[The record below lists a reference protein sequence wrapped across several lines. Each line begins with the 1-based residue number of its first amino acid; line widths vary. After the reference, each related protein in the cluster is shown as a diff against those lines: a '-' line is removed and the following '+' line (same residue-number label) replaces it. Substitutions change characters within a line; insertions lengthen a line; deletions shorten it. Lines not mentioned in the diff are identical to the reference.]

1 MQPLQTPDSS
11 AAASLTQWLDRLMT
25 ALEARL
31 TNWAAARWWRLKLAA
46 FCSLCSILYATPNFT
61 TLISKD
67 VPPLWDVVHQQ
78 ATHPLT
84 PVAGLDPL
92 SHEAKRVFRLTMP
105 LLAKLWPVGTPRGR
119 MLFLFALQYV
129 AGAVFFVLC
138 FELFREL
145 VQNPATAAVLTLGT
159 AFLFPGHACFH
170 DLFGVFDGIA
180 VVFLL
185 AAMWCRTPWMVF
197 ACLLGAFWIDERA
210 VIAASFPY
218 LWIKLR
224 TGATDGWRQLLLP
237 DRASIVVPLA
247 VAVTLGLRLWLTQAH
262 GFHLPLGPESGVS
275 ATKYFQAASLDR
287 LAIGLLSPFKLHW
300 LLIGLAAAWLW
311 ATRRW
316 ALLVLGGAAVLASTA
331 AAFAVVDITRSLTYA
346 FPAIILSV
354 GLVAQSVGQRFLLG
368 LAVTLLALALVVPS
382 YDVKSGAAWMVPAP
396 VKLLVSPLLWR

>member
-11 AAASLTQWLDRLMT
+11 AAASLTQWRDRLMT

-61 TLISKD
+61 TLTSKEM
-67 VPPLWDVVHQQ
+67 PPLWDVVHQQ
-78 ATHPLT
+78 AIHPLT
-84 PVAGLDPL
+84 PVPGLAPT
-92 SHEAKRVFRLTMP
+92 SHESKRVFRLTMP
-105 LLAKLWPVGTPRGR
+105 LLAKLSPVGTPRGR

-159 AFLFPGHACFH
+159 AFLYPGQACFH
-170 DLFGVFDGIA
+170 DLFGVFDGTA

-185 AAMWCRTPWMVF
+185 AAMWCRAPWMIF

-210 VIAASFPY
+210 VIAASFPF

-224 TGATDGWRQLLLP
+224 AGLADGWRSLLLP
-237 DRASIVVPLA
+237 DRASIVVPMA
-247 VAVTLGLRLWLTQAH
+247 VAVTLGLRFWLTQAH
-262 GFHLPLGPESGVS
+262 GFHLPLGPESDVS
-275 ATKYFQAASLDR
+275 ATKFFQAARLDR
-287 LAIGLLSPFKLHW
+287 LPIGLLSPFKLHG
-300 LLIGLAAAWLW
+300 LLLGLAAVWLW

-316 ALLVLGGAAVLASTA
+316 ALLMLSGAAVLASTA
-331 AAFAVVDITRSLTYA
+331 AALAVVDITRSLAYA
-346 FPAIILSV
+346 FPAVIISV
-354 GLVAQSVGQRFLLG
+354 GLLTRDVGQRFLLG
-368 LAVTLLALALVVPS
+368 LAVALLASALIVPS
-382 YDVKSGAAWMVPAP
+382 YDVKTGAAWMVPAP
-396 VKLLVSPLLWR
+396 VKLLISPLLRR